1 MSARDYLE
9 KDYYAVLGVTKDAS
23 ADDIKKAYRKLARKH
38 HPDANVDDPQAEAR
52 FKDISEAYDVL
63 SDDAKRRE
71 YDDVRTYGASG
82 FGPGG
87 FGGGA
92 GGFPGGYPGGAQQVN
107 LGDLF
112 GEGGLGDVLGGI
124 FGQGGRG
131 RRSRKGADLQTQVTL
146 GFRQAVHGA
155 TIPLTLRVDG
165 PCATCGG
172 SGAKPGTSPHTCA
185 VCGGSGQTVRQQGGF
200 GFAEPC
206 RACHQRG
213 VVVDDPC
220 PTCRGTGAGAQTKT
234 LKVRIPAGVKDGQ
247 SVRIGGKGGPG
258 AGGGQAG
265 DLLVEVHVPKH
276 SVFGRKGDHLTVTV
290 PVTFPEAALGATVQV
305 PTLDGNPVAVKVP
318 AGTPSGRT
326 LRVRG
331 RGVARKDGTTGD
343 LLVTVEV
350 AVPQRVS
357 GSAKDALEAF
367 REATA
372 HDDPRAELADL
383 ARKE

>member
-1 MSARDYLE
+1 MSARDYLD
-9 KDYYAVLGVTKDAS
+9 KDYYAVLGVAKDAS
-23 ADDIKKAYRKLARKH
+23 ADDIKKAYRTLARKH
-38 HPDANVDDPQAEAR
+38 HPDANVGDARAEER
-52 FKDISEAYDVL
+52 FKEISEAYDVL

-71 YDDVRTYGASG
+71 YDEIRTYGASG
-82 FGPGG
+82 FGPGS
-87 FGGGA
+87 FG
-92 GGFPGGYPGGAQQVN
+92 PGSFGPGGAQGVN

-112 GEGGLGDVLGGI
+112 GDGGLGDVLGGL

-131 RRSRKGADLQTQVTL
+131 RRPRRGSDLQTSVTL
-146 GFRQAVHGA
+146 GFRDAVHGV
-155 TIPLTLRVDG
+155 TVPLSVRSEG

-172 SGAKPGTSPHTCA
+172 SGARPGTAPRTCA

-220 PTCRGTGAGAQTKT
+220 PACHGTGAGISTRT
-234 LKVRIPAGVKDGQ
+234 LQVRIPAGVRDGQ
-247 SVRIGGKGGPG
+247 TVRLAGKGGPG
-258 AGGGQAG
+258 SNGGHAG
-265 DLLVEVHVPKH
+265 DLLVEVKVPRH
-276 SVFGRKGDHLTVTV
+276 PVFGRKGDHLTVTV
-290 PVTFPEAALGATVQV
+290 PVTFPEAALGATVPV
-305 PTLDGNPVAVKVP
+305 PTLDGDPVSVKVP

-331 RGVARKDGTTGD
+331 RGVARKDGTVGD

-357 GSAKDALEAF
+357 GAAKEALEAY

-372 HDDPRAELADL
+372 GDDPRHELVERAGG
-383 ARKE
+383 E